1 MDINFAVIGTNKI
14 TDRFLEAACSVHGF
28 QLKGVYSR
36 SMEKAQA
43 YAAKHHAP
51 LAFDSL
57 DKLAQCSDIDAVY
70 IASPNS
76 CHAPQ
81 AIQMLSSGKHVLCE
95 KPIAS
100 NTAEFLEMKK
110 AALARRKVLLEAMRS
125 VYSPGFAA
133 VRSHLPR
140 LGTIRR
146 VSFQYCQYSSRYD
159 NYKNGIIENA
169 FNPQLSNGALMD
181 IGVYCVYPAVELFGK
196 PRCIKSS
203 SLKLPNGAEGAGT
216 ILLEYDG
223 MQAELLYSKISDS
236 RIPSQIQGEDGTMVI
251 EEIPNPQAVS
261 IYGRDG
267 KKEKLVIP
275 KTDNDMVYEI
285 REFVWLVKEQAY
297 NHRHL
302 NHSELTLEL
311 MDEVRRQ
318 QGIVFPADKGFHP
331 NPQNQLK

>member
-1 MDINFAVIGTNKI
+1 MGCV
-14 TDRFLEAACSVHGF
+14 
-28 QLKGVYSR
+28 
-36 SMEKAQA
+36 
-43 YAAKHHAP
+43 
-51 LAFDSL
+51 
-57 DKLAQCSDIDAVY
+57 
-70 IASPNS
+70 
-76 CHAPQ
+76 
-81 AIQMLSSGKHVLCE
+81 
-95 KPIAS
+95 

-110 AALARRKVLLEAMRS
+110 AAFARRKVLLEAMRS

-133 VRSHLPR
+133 VRSHLHR

-196 PRCIKSS
+196 PHCIKSS